1 MSDIENKPE
10 RSRRGVL
17 FGAAGIAGAAALIGA
32 AQTAS
37 ADDDNRF
44 IDELKVRELATL
56 YALGTDAIGR
66 SDKAAGIAIYH
77 QTFTSNARIMV
88 KNAPGTLSIG
98 PEAWADFVESVFR
111 GSNYDRTQHLMGTV
125 RAIVRGNRATM
136 SSYLTSAHHVADNSS
151 VLVVLGTYN
160 DVVVRVRGEWRIA
173 ERTLDVMTS
182 WNEKPN

>member
-1 MSDIENKPE
+1 MSDMENKSE

-17 FGAAGIAGAAALIGA
+17 FGAAGIAGAAALMGA

-44 IDELKVRELATL
+44 IDELKVRELANL

-66 SDKAAGIAIYH
+66 SDKAAGIAIYRR
-77 QTFTSNARIMV
+77 TFTPEAKIMV
-88 KNAPGTLSIG
+88 KNAPGTLRIG
-98 PEAWADFVESVFR
+98 PEAWADFVEGFFR
-111 GSNYDRTQHLMGTV
+111 ASNFDRTQHLIGTIHAV
-125 RAIVRGNRATM
+125 VRGNRASM

-160 DVVVRVRGEWRIA
+160 DAVVRVRGEWRIA